1 MAVVAE
7 RHVESG
13 EIDVRIGRRRVDVL
27 FAERIVFAVGH
38 GPRLA
43 VDRPFGQHRNL
54 DDAFAVE
61 IHQRHG
67 ARLGERFAH
76 GGVHDLPHGLLVG
89 EFHLGFLR
97 VDIDV
102 DARRVDRQVEEIRRR
117 TAFGNQLLVR
127 LHDGARE
134 VRTLEIA
141 AVYEEVLFA
150 VAPFGGGGT
159 ADVAFDAGDRSVGL
173 DLQQILL
180 DMASHHIDDTSGERR
195 RTQRIDRGVVGV

>member
-1 MAVVAE
+1 M
-7 RHVESG
+7 
-13 EIDVRIGRRRVDVL
+13 
-27 FAERIVFAVGH
+27 
-38 GPRLA
+38 
-43 VDRPFGQHRNL
+43 
-54 DDAFAVE
+54 
-61 IHQRHG
+61 
-67 ARLGERFAH
+67 
-76 GGVHDLPHGLLVG
+76 
-89 EFHLGFLR
+89 
-97 VDIDV
+97 DIDV